1 MSKNGNYGS
10 IRKLNWVAP
19 KFEEKVTKSIP
30 HEEAGDIRRDYGT
43 PPTRGGHTAL
53 RPAVRT
59 DYGPDLFLDKAI
71 LQTPSI
77 NAKTGKKQ
85 FSRKRD
91 ATGKF
96 APAQSAGAQSTAEED
111 KVDQIR
117 EDNLRQA
124 RMSDRLHGKGDPS
137 KGQSNAKKAIPG
149 ASGSAMPMS
158 SVNDSTSQMV
168 GTTTSG
174 QPIYDDPYHSAHQQ
188 FGQPE
193 HEEAADIHGQMA
205 QQMQAS
211 GDMAGAARH
220 QASSEAH
227 MQQAQDGLSPGNRFM
242 DNLFSQ
248 QGAPEVQP
256 EDMGQFSDLLGMGA
270 DQGMDSNPAIAGDG
284 PEAMMAQDPMA
295 GQDPMAQDPMAGQDP
310 MAQDPMA
317 QDPMAMDPMAQDPM
331 AGQDPMAQ
339 DPMAQDPMAGGA
351 PPQPD
356 PLSSFLGQDS
366 MEPSMDQNK
375 PLAPDPMEPGP
386 KPGMIDSATGGPIGE
401 QTDVSGAGEEDYA
414 SFDMSELM
422 DEAHGMGA
430 EPDMGANPDMGA
442 GEEDVDVP
450 ESNAGFPGPDAGY
463 NEEEEPVD
471 EDKATFKALR
481 ALSRYV

>member
-295 GQDPMAQDPMAGQDP
+295 GQDPMAQDPMAG
-310 MAQDPMA
+310 
-317 QDPMAMDPMAQDPM
+317 
-331 AGQDPMAQ
+331 
-339 DPMAQDPMAGGA
+339 GA